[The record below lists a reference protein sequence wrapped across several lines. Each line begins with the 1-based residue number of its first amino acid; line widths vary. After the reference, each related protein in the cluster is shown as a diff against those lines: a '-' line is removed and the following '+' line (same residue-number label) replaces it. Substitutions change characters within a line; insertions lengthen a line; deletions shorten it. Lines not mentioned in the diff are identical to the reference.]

1 MSEEPAKYDANGSAK
16 NEKRN
21 GGVDP
26 FQESMQRV
34 TKAHD
39 KLLQRLFGFVPDQPE
54 IYVVSREKYA
64 KAMKSVQQDFDLVEG
79 DPDFILFIFEQ
90 LSRSPR
96 FTDLREDKR

>member
-16 NEKRN
+16 KEKCN
-21 GGVDP
+21 DVDP

-34 TKAHD
+34 AKAHD

-54 IYVVSREKYA
+54 TYVVCRRKYA

>member
-1 MSEEPAKYDANGSAK
+1 MSEEPAKYEANGSAK
-16 NEKRN
+16 NEN
-21 GGVDP
+21 CDGVDP

-34 TKAHD
+34 AKAHD

-54 IYVVSREKYA
+54 TYVVSRKKYT

-96 FTDLREDKR
+96 FTDLREDKW